1 MAGAMTDRPAAQ
13 GTDAAA
19 TGREVRGAWAMLMWL
34 GAALAIVGLTDV
46 GLLWFPARWASVD
59 WEFGTIS
66 GVVDG
71 LPLATIGI
79 GLVTAAAI
87 AGLRRKLVLAMG
99 VVEVVIAVLLIL
111 MLVVYVLDV
120 PVALRAVDVQLR
132 PTLKK
137 AILKTGSMAI
147 VYVVLYLSLGTSAVR
162 RYRAL
167 PKGV

>member
-1 MAGAMTDRPAAQ
+1 
-13 GTDAAA
+13 
-19 TGREVRGAWAMLMWL
+19 MLMWL